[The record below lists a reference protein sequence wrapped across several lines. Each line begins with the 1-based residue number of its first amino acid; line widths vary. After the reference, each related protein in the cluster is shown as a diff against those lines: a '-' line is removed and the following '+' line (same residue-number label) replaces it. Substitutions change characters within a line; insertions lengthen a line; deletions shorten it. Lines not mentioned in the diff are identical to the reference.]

1 MLGNAAIIKY
11 CRRAVVLMEWESLQG
26 GKKGNRQGFHFT
38 GRCLD
43 AQKVH
48 IINIYPPC
56 DVQHRRELWES
67 LKQLKNMNPDGI
79 WCLMGDFNSIR
90 NTSERVG
97 LSQKGVEDRH
107 MTDFNE
113 WIADLE

>member
-1 MLGNAAIIKY
+1 MPQ
-11 CRRAVVLMEWESLQG
+11 LQLLFELF
-26 GKKGNRQGFHFT
+26 NFFFENET
-38 GRCLD
+38 S
-43 AQKVH
+43 
-48 IINIYPPC
+48 PPC

-113 WIADLE
+113 CKDPAAT